1 MEYTPKFIRKTLKKT
16 ISGIS
21 SNPQFFSKNPEK
33 DFSRTRKLPFEKVV
47 NSILTMSCKD
57 LKCELMDFF
66 GFEKDL
72 PTVSAFVQQRGKIS
86 SFAFETL
93 FKNFTSSFTKQKLYK
108 GYRLLAVDGSDLH
121 TPTNPKEIAS
131 FYAGTNGQKP
141 YNLMHLN
148 VLYDIMNNL
157 YVDAIV
163 QPSHNSNEHKA
174 FVSMVDRDISAYP
187 TIYIADRGYES
198 YNNLAH
204 IQEKGQ
210 FFLIRIKDTT
220 GNGISSG
227 LTLPESDEFDEF
239 VTLNLTRKQ
248 TNQVK
253 KDKNLKF
260 IPHNSNFDY
269 LPTHCKKG
277 ISVKP
282 YSISLRF
289 VRIKISEN
297 KYELLITNLMSD
309 NFSSADLKQLY
320 SMRWGI
326 ETSFRTLKYT
336 LGLVYFHSK
345 KEEYIIQEIFAKLT
359 MYNFTELITSHV
371 VIRKSNRKHP
381 CKVNFSASVHICRS
395 FFLKNISSSVIEAL
409 IAKYVV
415 PIRRCV
421 SNPRKMNSKTAI
433 CFLYRVA

>member
-1 MEYTPKFIRKTLKKT
+1 MEYTPKYIRKILKKT
-16 ISGIS
+16 VSEIS
-21 SNPQFFSKNPEK
+21 SNPQVFSNNPEK

-47 NSILTMSCKD
+47 NFVLSMSCKD
-57 LKCELMDFF
+57 LKCELMDIFNYNR
-66 GFEKDL
+66 DI
-72 PTVSAFVQQRGKIS
+72 PTVSAFVQQRNKIS
-86 SFAFETL
+86 SNAFETL
-93 FKNFTSSFTKQKLYK
+93 FKNFTSSFTKQQLYK
-108 GYRLLAVDGSDLH
+108 GWRLLAVDGSDLH
-121 TPTNPKEIAS
+121 TPTNQKETNS
-131 FYAGTNGQKP
+131 FYSGTNGQKP

-148 VLYDIMNNL
+148 ALYDIMNNL

-163 QPSHNSNEHKA
+163 QPSHNANEHKA
-174 FVSMVDRDISAYP
+174 FVSMIDRDISAHP

-227 LTLPESDEFDEF
+227 LTLPQTNEVDIS
-239 VTLNLTRKQ
+239 VVLNLTRKQ
-248 TNQVK
+248 TNKTK

-260 IPHNSNFDY
+260 VPHNSNFDY
-269 LPTHCKKG
+269 LPTHCKKA
-277 ISVKP
+277 IPVKP
-282 YSISLRF
+282 YSLSLRL
-289 VRIKISEN
+289 VRIKISQD
-297 KYELLITNLMSD
+297 KYELLITNLKPED
-309 NFSSADLKQLY
+309 FSSSNLKELY

-345 KEEYIIQEIFAKLT
+345 KEEYITQEIFAKLT

-371 VIRKSNRKHP
+371 VIRQNNRKHP

-395 FFLKNISSSVIEAL
+395 FFLDNIPSSLVEAL
-409 IAKYVV
+409 IPKYVV
-415 PIRRCV
+415 PIRQCI
-421 SNPRKMNSKTAI
+421 SNPRKMNSKTAV

>member
-1 MEYTPKFIRKTLKKT
+1 MEYTPKYIRTILKKT
-16 ISGIS
+16 ISDIS
-21 SNPQFFSKNPEK
+21 SNPQIFSKNPEK

-47 NSILTMSCKD
+47 NSVLTMSCKD

-66 GFEKDL
+66 EFEKDL

-108 GYRLLAVDGSDLH
+108 GYRLLAADGSDLH
-121 TPTNPKEIAS
+121 TPTNPKEPNS

-148 VLYDIMNNL
+148 ALYDIMNNL

-163 QPSHNSNEHKA
+163 QPSHNANEHKA
-174 FVSMVDRDISAYP
+174 FVSMVDRDISTCP

-227 LTLPESDEFDEF
+227 LTLPESDEFDVF
-239 VTLNLTRKQ
+239 VMLNLTRKQ
-248 TNQVK
+248 TKQAK

-269 LPTHCKKG
+269 LPAHCKKATP
-277 ISVKP
+277 VKP
-282 YSISLRF
+282 YSLSLRL

-297 KYELLITNLMSD
+297 KYELLITNLKPED
-309 NFSSADLKQLY
+309 FSSADLKQLY

-336 LGLVYFHSK
+336 LGLVFFHSK

-371 VIRKSNRKHP
+371 VIRKRNRKHP

-395 FFLKNISSSVIEAL
+395 FFLKNISPSLIEAL
-409 IAKYVV
+409 ISKHVV
-415 PIRRCV
+415 PIRQCV
-421 SNPRKMNSKTAI
+421 SNPRKINSKTAV